1 MSENETKSGAYEKL
15 TPQRKQLVDQVL
27 ANLDK
32 GKLLW
37 TQGWVSSGA
46 PESAITGKKYR
57 GINNL
62 FLSLIA
68 MSENYG
74 DNRWATFKQMEE
86 KGWTFKKDEEGH
98 TLGKGK
104 SVSVEYYEMR
114 DKETKR
120 RFDRSVLDGMTFDEQ
135 RGYMDITRHKKR
147 KKNKLKLLFW
157 GILFAFVAVLVMYL
171 FSLGGKS
178 IGEILS
184 YKNYWLSVG
193 VANGLILIG
202 YLMMYRVDAQNIALD
217 ENDLEDTEWLSVKRL
232 KKLKEFQVY
241 DYKSAEEKSDG
252 IVIGAEKKGG
262 SVEVITTSQ
271 LHALIVGTTGSGKT
285 TGFVDQNI
293 AVLGKSKGKPSI
305 VISDPK
311 KELYEKHARTLEKE
325 GYKISVLD
333 LREPYSS
340 ERWNPM
346 NVLLRRIR
354 LVKDLENNLQ
364 QKDGKYYG
372 AGEVFLS
379 YRDAR
384 TRMQELKD
392 EIYENAQDL
401 VYTLCPVQNRD
412 QPTWEQGARNL
423 IFGFVLAMCEDCIK
437 GKIDESQLVLFNVYH
452 NITKYCSEDTTALR
466 NYLIEG
472 RDEFSKVKGLV
483 NTVLITSDKTLT
495 SYLSEVNSYMQQ
507 LSDDGIMSMTAE
519 NDLDVVNMDESPNAV
534 FIIVPDERFTR
545 HRFVTLFITQMYKEL
560 VEKAN
565 LNLRR
570 NQTETA
576 ILKRNTYFVLDEF
589 ANLPKFENI
598 EGMVTVARSR
608 GIRFLFVL
616 QSYSQ
621 LTAKYGRDVGDIIK
635 TNCNVKIF
643 IGSDDSETRKEFSE
657 LCGQKKIKQFS
668 VNTNADNPASS
679 NTGATLQPLIS
690 VGMLERLNGDEKG
703 DAIVSVRGYEPI
715 WTVFTPSYELKK
727 VYFPEGKAAI
737 GKREAVLFEKEN
749 YVFDITGDI
758 GQKIEDKLSEL
769 IEEQEAEEARA
780 DENDKAKRVAK
791 LTKQWDDVEA
801 ELQRVVDNIC
811 VYLDG
816 KDEKALRQAA
826 YEHKVRLLLAI
837 TEHYNRSIAN
847 EIRVAADKI
856 QLELLPRM
864 KEYQEQATK

>member
-1 MSENETKSGAYEKL
+1 MN
-15 TPQRKQLVDQVL
+15 RK
-27 ANLDK
+27 
-32 GKLLW
+32 
-37 TQGWVSSGA
+37 
-46 PESAITGKKYR
+46 
-57 GINNL
+57 
-62 FLSLIA
+62 
-68 MSENYG
+68 
-74 DNRWATFKQMEE
+74 
-86 KGWTFKKDEEGH
+86 
-98 TLGKGK
+98 
-104 SVSVEYYEMR
+104 
-114 DKETKR
+114 
-120 RFDRSVLDGMTFDEQ
+120 
-135 RGYMDITRHKKR
+135 DITRHKKR

-241 DYKSAEEKSDG
+241 DYKSAEQKTDG

-472 RDEFSKVKGLV
+472 RDEFSKVRGLV

-507 LSDDGIMSMTAE
+507 LSDDGIMSMTSE

-635 TNCNVKIF
+635 TNCKEKGEKGSLFSLIAIF
-643 IGSDDSETRKEFSE
+643 LLNGLAGVLSSVYQSE
-657 LCGQKKIKQFS
+657 LIKFDKISSEQFS
-668 VNTNADNPASS
+668 ILRSFTTVGVGAVMLGVLSVTEKGEEDENARLIRKGYLKAMPWSL
-679 NTGATLQPLIS
+679 TGGGINGVANLLLLFALQTVQPSLQYPIITGGGILLSAIVGLIFKEIPDKKTWIS
-690 VGMLERLNGDEKG
+690 VG
-703 DAIVSVRGYEPI
+703 
-715 WTVFTPSYELKK
+715 F
-727 VYFPEGKAAI
+727 
-737 GKREAVLFEKEN
+737 
-749 YVFDITGDI
+749 
-758 GQKIEDKLSEL
+758 
-769 IEEQEAEEARA
+769 
-780 DENDKAKRVAK
+780 
-791 LTKQWDDVEA
+791 
-801 ELQRVVDNIC
+801 
-811 VYLDG
+811 
-816 KDEKALRQAA
+816 
-826 YEHKVRLLLAI
+826 
-837 TEHYNRSIAN
+837 
-847 EIRVAADKI
+847 
-856 QLELLPRM
+856 
-864 KEYQEQATK
+864 ATAGTIIMIF

>member
-1 MSENETKSGAYEKL
+1 MN
-15 TPQRKQLVDQVL
+15 RK
-27 ANLDK
+27 
-32 GKLLW
+32 
-37 TQGWVSSGA
+37 
-46 PESAITGKKYR
+46 E
-57 GINNL
+57 
-62 FLSLIA
+62 
-68 MSENYG
+68 
-74 DNRWATFKQMEE
+74 
-86 KGWTFKKDEEGH
+86 
-98 TLGKGK
+98 
-104 SVSVEYYEMR
+104 
-114 DKETKR
+114 
-120 RFDRSVLDGMTFDEQ
+120 
-135 RGYMDITRHKKR
+135 ITRHKK
-147 KKNKLKLLFW
+147 KKSNKLRIVFW
-157 GILFAFVAVLVMYL
+157 GILFAFVAVLVL
-171 FSLGGKS
+171 FLFTLGGKGIS
-178 IGEILS
+178 EILRMRD
-184 YKNYWLSVG
+184 YRLSVG
-193 VANGLILIG
+193 VANGLILIA
-202 YLMMYRVDAQNIALD
+202 YLMMYRVDAQNIALN
-217 ENDLEDTEWLSVKRL
+217 ENDLEDTEWLSVKKL

-241 DYKSAEEKSDG
+241 DYKSAEQKTDG
-252 IVIGAEKKGG
+252 IVIGAERKGG
-262 SVEVITTSQ
+262 SVEIITTSQ

-293 AVLGKSKGKPSI
+293 ALLGKSKGKPSI

-346 NVLLRRIR
+346 NVLIRRIR
-354 LVKDLENNLQ
+354 LVKALEKVQ

-372 AGEVFLS
+372 AGEIFLS
-379 YRDAR
+379 YRDAQ

-401 VYTLCPVQNRD
+401 VYTLCPVKNKD
-412 QPTWEQGARNL
+412 QPNWEQGARNL
-423 IFGFVLAMCEDCIK
+423 IFGFILAMCEDCIK
-437 GKIDESQLVLFNVYH
+437 GKIEEKQLVLFNVYH

-466 NYLIEG
+466 KYLIDG
-472 RDEFSKVKGLV
+472 RDTFSKVKGLV
-483 NTVLITSDKTLT
+483 NTVLITSKETLT
-495 SYLSEVNSYMQQ
+495 SYLSEVNSYIQQ
-507 LSDDGIMSMTAE
+507 LSDDGMMSMTSE
-519 NDLDVVNMDESPNAV
+519 NDLDVVNMDERPNAV

-589 ANLPKFENI
+589 ANLPAFENI

-668 VNTNADNPASS
+668 VNTNAENPASS
-679 NTGATLQPLIS
+679 STGATLQPLIS

-737 GKREAVLFEKEN
+737 GKREAVLFAKEN
-749 YVFDITGDI
+749 YVFDITGEI
-758 GQKIEDKLSEL
+758 GQK
-769 IEEQEAEEARA
+769 AEEKIYEDIEK
-780 DENDKAKRVAK
+780 DEAKEKAEEIDREKHIAESDKAWDEVA
-791 LTKQWDDVEA
+791 A
-801 ELQRVVDNIC
+801 EINAEVNRIC
-811 VYLDG
+811 AYLDG
-816 KDEKALRQAA
+816 TDTKALKEAA
-826 YEHKVRLLLAI
+826 WENKAGLLLAV
-837 TEHYNRSIAN
+837 TENYEMSIAN
-847 EIRVAADKI
+847 KMRLAADRI
-856 QLELLPRM
+856 QLKLLPQM
-864 KEYQEQATK
+864 KQIQEQAKR